1 MERKDLPALERLK
14 AALALLPGIGARSAE
29 RLAFAILK
37 MDEEKARE
45 ISESILKA
53 KESVHPCPRCGLM
66 TEQEGDCAI
75 CEEED
80 RDKGSLCVISDPKDF
95 YPIEGSGSFHG
106 LYHVLG
112 GSIALSKGVDP
123 DDLKIDELV
132 ERVEKEGFR
141 EVILATEPTLDGET
155 TAMYIANL
163 LKGKGVE
170 VTRLG
175 YGLSLGSSLEYVDT
189 LTMGRAFEGRRKL

>member
-1 MERKDLPALERLK
+1 M
-14 AALALLPGIGARSAE
+14 
-29 RLAFAILK
+29 
-37 MDEEKARE
+37 
-45 ISESILKA
+45 
-53 KESVHPCPRCGLM
+53 
-66 TEQEGDCAI
+66 
-75 CEEED
+75 
-80 RDKGSLCVISDPKDF
+80 
-95 YPIEGSGSFHG
+95 
-106 LYHVLG
+106 
-112 GSIALSKGVDP
+112 DP